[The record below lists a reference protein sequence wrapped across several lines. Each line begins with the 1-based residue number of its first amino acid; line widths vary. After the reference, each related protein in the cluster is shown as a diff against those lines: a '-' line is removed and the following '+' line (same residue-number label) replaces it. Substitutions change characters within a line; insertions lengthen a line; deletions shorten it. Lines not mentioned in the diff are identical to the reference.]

1 MAENE
6 DAQEKTEEPSQ
17 RKLQKAREDGD
28 VLNSKEMF
36 VFATSSILLTLVPF
50 SAWFGIDAMK
60 SLAYFFSF
68 DQIDNGLLI
77 SRLSVSFGDIL
88 FSAIVFGIPVVCIV
102 LATQMLVGGMIGFS
116 VKGFSFKGDRINP
129 LSGLKRMFSMKGLVE
144 LLKSI
149 AKVVFLAGVSFVTL
163 AFFFNDML
171 NVLGSSVPKVFE
183 FFSDIYL
190 VLVAALL
197 GILGV
202 IAAVDY
208 AYSRYSR
215 LNKLKMSRQEM
226 KDENK
231 ETDGSPE
238 VKSRI
243 RRLQMEASQR
253 AREHLESIDNI
264 TDATALITNPTH
276 FAVAIKF
283 IPGEM
288 SAPTVVSMG
297 RGKLAETLI
306 SRASDSDLVVFT
318 SPVLARALYFTS
330 NVGQDIDSRLFAG
343 VAAVLAY
350 IFRLEQG
357 QNVTYPSVEVPSDM
371 RFNEFGR
378 PME

>member
-1 MAENE
+1 
-6 DAQEKTEEPSQ
+6 
-17 RKLQKAREDGD
+17 
-28 VLNSKEMF
+28 
-36 VFATSSILLTLVPF
+36 
-50 SAWFGIDAMK
+50 
-60 SLAYFFSF
+60 
-68 DQIDNGLLI
+68 
-77 SRLSVSFGDIL
+77 
-88 FSAIVFGIPVVCIV
+88 
-102 LATQMLVGGMIGFS
+102 MLVGGMIGFS

-197 GILGV
+197 GILGI

-288 SAPTVVSMG
+288 SAPTIVSMG

>member
-1 MAENE
+1 MAEND

-17 RKLQKAREDGD
+17 RKLTKAREDGD

-50 SAWFGIDAMK
+50 TSWFGIDAMK

-68 DQIDNGLLI
+68 EQIDNGLLI
-77 SRLSVSFGDIL
+77 SRLSVSFTDVL
-88 FSAIVFGIPVVCIV
+88 FAAIIFGIPVVCVV

-116 VKGFSFKGDRINP
+116 VKGFSFKGNRINP
-129 LSGLKRMFSMKGLVE
+129 LSGFKRIFSVKGLVE

-149 AKVVFLAGVSFVTL
+149 AKVVFLAGVAFVTL
-163 AFFFNDML
+163 ALFFNDML
-171 NVLGSSVPKVFE
+171 NVLGSSIPKVFE
-183 FFSDIYL
+183 FFNGIYL
-190 VLVAALL
+190 FLVTALL
-197 GILGV
+197 VILGI

-288 SAPTVVSMG
+288 SAPTIVSMG

-330 NVGQDIDSRLFAG
+330 NIGQDIDSRLFAG

-357 QNVTYPSVEVPSDM
+357 QDVSYPSVEVPNDM

-378 PME
+378 PMG

>member
-1 MAENE
+1 MAEND

-17 RKLQKAREDGD
+17 RKLTKAREDGD

-50 SAWFGIDAMK
+50 TSWFGIDAMK

-68 DQIDNGLLI
+68 EQIDNGLLI
-77 SRLSVSFGDIL
+77 SRLSVSFTDVL
-88 FSAIVFGIPVVCIV
+88 FAAIIFGIPVVCVV

-116 VKGFSFKGDRINP
+116 VKGFSFKGNRINP
-129 LSGLKRMFSMKGLVE
+129 LSGFKRIFSVKGLVE

-149 AKVVFLAGVSFVTL
+149 AKVVFLAGVAFVTL
-163 AFFFNDML
+163 ALFFNDML
-171 NVLGSSVPKVFE
+171 NVLGSSIPKVFE
-183 FFSDIYL
+183 FFNGIYL
-190 VLVAALL
+190 FLVTALL
-197 GILGV
+197 VILGI

-288 SAPTVVSMG
+288 SAPTIVSMG